1 MRLNRIW
8 LMILLRQHALLGA
21 CALSGAAILLLLA
34 ILQLSAIHW
43 PSAADDKMPA
53 PDAHA
58 TAQAPLSIPPGLPDR
73 IVGADA
79 SAPSSG
85 AREKFFADLSAR
97 FRLAGFRIDPRN
109 PEGSRAII
117 EDCESRRQWIRRR
130 GEAIAPAVTV
140 AGVETNGVTLA
151 TPYGPCRLALSRREA
166 GPSQAARHSQDAGAD
181 ATQPQSGGA
190 AERLAGH
197 ETYPGTWT
205 FRRDDLM
212 DYYEEVRRRPERLE
226 AVFDTLAPIW
236 YEDETDGRQK
246 IEGYRVEPCGEELFF
261 AAVGLREGDVV
272 REVNGIRMD
281 NRFAAEELIR
291 RFAAG
296 DLTFAHIRMERNG
309 EEIVQSYFLE
319 DE

>member
-1 MRLNRIW
+1 
-8 LMILLRQHALLGA
+8 MILLRQHALLRA
-21 CALSGAAILLLLA
+21 CAIAGAAALLVLA
-34 ILQLSAIHW
+34 ALQLAAINW
-43 PSAADDKMPA
+43 PSSADAAMPVLG
-53 PDAHA
+53 AHSS
-58 TAQAPLSIPPGLPDR
+58 AQAPLSIPPGLPDR
-73 IVGADA
+73 IAGAGA
-79 SAPSSG
+79 STPSQG

-97 FRLAGFRIDPRN
+97 FRLAGFRIDPGN

-130 GEAIAPAVTV
+130 GDSIAPAVTV
-140 AGVETNGVTLA
+140 AGVETNGVTLS
-151 TPYGPCRLALSRREA
+151 TPYGPCRLALSRRAA
-166 GPSQAARHSQDAGAD
+166 GPGQAARNASPANAD
-181 ATQPQSGGA
+181 APQPQPGGA
-190 AERLAGH
+190 AERLVGH
-197 ETYPGTWT
+197 ETNPGVWT

-291 RFAAG
+291 RFASG
-296 DLTFAHIRMERNG
+296 DLTFAHIRMERDG

-319 DE
+319 GE